1 MSFRTFII
9 KVLIFIF
16 IKPKKRLEVDTQQL
30 NVPINIISNKCSC
43 NNIMIKNL
51 KKLLFKGNRKSLLYI
66 KIEEV
71 VWKYYLIIAIKN
83 FGVKKK

>member
-1 MSFRTFII
+1 MSFRNFII

-43 NNIMIKNL
+43 INIMIKNL

>member
-1 MSFRTFII
+1 MSFRNFII

-43 NNIMIKNL
+43 INIMIKNL

-71 VWKYYLIIAIKN
+71 VWKYYLIIAINN